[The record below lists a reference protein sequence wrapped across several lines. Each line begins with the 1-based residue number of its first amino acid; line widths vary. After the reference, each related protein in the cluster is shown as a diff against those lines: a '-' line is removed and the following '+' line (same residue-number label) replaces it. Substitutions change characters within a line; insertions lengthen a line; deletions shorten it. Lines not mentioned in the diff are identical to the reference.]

1 MADRVERGGDA
12 FVPRRGIASDTLG
25 RASVTMLWKTVS
37 ESRMVT
43 PKNNSESRMVTP

>member
-1 MADRVERGGDA
+1 VKNDRQGKMGDA

-25 RASVTMLWKTVS
+25 RASATMLWKTVS

-43 PKNNSESRMVTP
+43 PKYN